1 MIDREDNRGR
11 TLTEKKKN
19 GGGEKEERERRELTW
34 GGN

>member
-1 MIDREDNRGR
+1 MIDREENRGR

-19 GGGEKEERERRELTW
+19 GGGEKRGEREEGTW